1 MSRPSLTTASRSDVG
16 RVRTRNED
24 SYGEFTRPD
33 GARLLV
39 VADGMGGHR
48 AGETASRLTV
58 ETVGQVFAASAEPP
72 EGTLREAL
80 EAANARVHGM
90 AVENPELRGMGTT
103 AVVLLFGPDGSG
115 FVAHVGDSRLYRYRD
130 DVLRPLTRDHSVVA
144 ELERRGLLTADEAAV
159 HPRRNE
165 IIRSVGIE
173 PSVDVEIQPLEIL
186 PGDRYLLCSDG
197 LSGMVDDTEIA
208 VILDGAEPAEAAE
221 RLIERANEHGGQDN
235 VTVQIAAVD
244 PPQPEAPTPPDD
256 GATTHRPEPPPKGT
270 THRAAPLSSTDRRR
284 RVQRRA
290 LMGIAVVIAALAAA
304 LLVWRIRVVASAES
318 PAAAGPP
325 EAVEQ

>member
-1 MSRPSLTTASRSDVG
+1 VSRPSLTTVSRSDVG

-39 VADGMGGHR
+39 VADGMGGHQ
-48 AGETASRLTV
+48 AGETASRVTV
-58 ETVGQVFAASAEPP
+58 ETVGQVFSASAEPP

-80 EAANARVHGM
+80 EAANARVHEM

-103 AVVLLFGPDGSG
+103 AVVLLFGSDGSG

-144 ELERRGLLTADEAAV
+144 ELERRGLLTAEEAAV

-173 PSVDVEIQPLEIL
+173 PSVDIEIQSLEIR

-208 VILDGAEPAEAAE
+208 VILDGAEPQEAAE

-235 VTVQIAAVD
+235 VTVQIAAVY
-244 PPQPEAPTPPDD
+244 PPQPDA
-256 GATTHRPEPPPKGT
+256 ATTQGASPPARPASP
-270 THRAAPLSSTDRRR
+270 STASRRPTRSQPSADRHR

-290 LMGIAVVIAALAAA
+290 LMMVAVIVAALAAV
-304 LLVWRIRVVASAES
+304 LLIWRIQVVASGGPRSAARP
-318 PAAAGPP
+318 PAAA
-325 EAVEQ
+325 E

>member
-1 MSRPSLTTASRSDVG
+1 MSRPSLTTASQSDVG

-24 SYGEFTRPD
+24 SFGEFSRPD
-33 GARLLV
+33 GSKLWV

-58 ETVGQVFAASAEPP
+58 ETVGEVFSRAPTPSEDA
-72 EGTLREAL
+72 LREAL
-80 EAANARVHGM
+80 EAANARVHEL
-90 AVENPELRGMGTT
+90 AVENPEFSGMGTT
-103 AVVLLFGPDGSG
+103 AVVLLLAADGTG

-130 DVLRPLTRDHSVVA
+130 AALRPLTRDHSVVA

-173 PSVDVEIQPLEIL
+173 ATVDVEIAPLEIR

-197 LSGMVDDTEIA
+197 LSGMVDETEIA
-208 VILDGAEPAEAAE
+208 VILDEAEPAEAAR

-235 VTVQIAAVD
+235 VTVQVVAVWPPAPADIEAAASEPAHEAARKPAATSRAPDRGRRARRRTLMFVAAAV
-244 PPQPEAPTPPDD
+244 
-256 GATTHRPEPPPKGT
+256 
-270 THRAAPLSSTDRRR
+270 
-284 RVQRRA
+284 
-290 LMGIAVVIAALAAA
+290 AA
-304 LLVWRIRVVASAES
+304 LLAVILMWRLQAAT
-318 PAAAGPP
+318 PAPP
-325 EAVEQ
+325 PADPAHSGSR